1 MFKVAMIGAG
11 SVVFVKN
18 LLTDILDLPELREV
32 TISLHDIDAERLET
46 AGMMARWTA
55 EQFGANAKIEEH
67 LDRRAALD
75 GADFVINMVQIGM
88 HEATLVDFQNFVK
101 LAYLSPYIHHS
112 GGTIVEPTDE
122 PVSTRHLDMV
132 FSHIKYSDKAFM
144 GSVTAGANAAA
155 RRTTGPRP
163 SRSRPNGRSRG

>member
-55 EQFGANAKIEEH
+55 EQFGANAKVEEH

-75 GADFVINMVQIGM
+75 GADFVINMVQVGM
-88 HEATLVDFQNFVK
+88 HEATLLDFEIPRKYGLKQ
-101 LAYLSPYIHHS
+101 
-112 GGTIVEPTDE
+112 TIADTLEHR
-122 PVSTRHLDMV
+122 RHLPRPAHDPL
-132 FSHIKYSDKAFM
+132 H
-144 GSVTAGANAAA
+144 GRHGGGHAGALPGRAAA
-155 RRTTGPRP
+155 QLHQPDEHPDP
-163 SRSRPNGRSRG
+163 SRL